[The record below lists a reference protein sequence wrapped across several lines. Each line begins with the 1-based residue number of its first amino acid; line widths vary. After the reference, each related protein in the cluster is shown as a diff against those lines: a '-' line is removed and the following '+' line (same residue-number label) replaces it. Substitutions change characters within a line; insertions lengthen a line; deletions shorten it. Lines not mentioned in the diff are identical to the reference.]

1 MIRKETTRK
10 IGELGLTLYEQVGN
24 RNVADRCC
32 VGKDAWTRG
41 SRRSAGLIIF
51 LGPRPVRSAGLK
63 IFLVRVR
70 SGPRISKFSW
80 SASGP
85 VRGPLLF
92 SGWSGP
98 FFLESYLDKFHVRRS
113 KIQHYRNRSP
123 SQMKMVQVIGAII
136 RNAYLKLE
144 RAVGKLE
151 KL

>member
-1 MIRKETTRK
+1 MHYHYCHQSSCSPGIHGPPGPRT
-10 IGELGLTLYEQVGN
+10 
-24 RNVADRCC
+24 
-32 VGKDAWTRG
+32 
-41 SRRSAGLIIF
+41 RRSSSVRHFKNF
-51 LGPRPVRSAGLK
+51 LGPCPVRSAGLENL
-63 IFLVRVR
+63 LVRVR

-123 SQMKMVQVIGAII
+123 SQMKMVQVIGTII

-144 RAVGKLE
+144 RVVGKTRKVIKFEMNLE
-151 KL
+151 K